1 MEDAPPDPSS
11 TFKIM
16 VASDI
21 HLGYMEKDPVRGDD
35 SFLAFEEVLLLA
47 KERDVRRASR
57 AARGA
62 RGMMERSLAVVPC

>member
-1 MEDAPPDPSS
+1 MADPES

-35 SFLAFEEVLLLA
+35 SFLAFEEVLQHA
-47 KERDVRRASR
+47 KDSDVRARACGFGAR
-57 AARGA
+57 AAREQRRCWAHA
-62 RGMMERSLAVVPC
+62 RPR